1 MILCTGIQE
10 WVIQAETHPQVN
22 SSIFRQASSWL
33 VTDVSVNM
41 VPPVISQCAVILR
54 EGSLDLLARTQL
66 RKAGMK
72 ELHKGLCQEYPSL
85 HPHVTSFTS
94 H

>member
-1 MILCTGIQE
+1 MIIIKIILHNVNQTIYLCMILCTGIQE

-33 VTDVSVNM
+33 VTDVSLNM

-54 EGSLDLLARTQL
+54 EGSLVLLARTQL
-66 RKAGMK
+66 RKVGMK
-72 ELHKGLCQEYPSL
+72 
-85 HPHVTSFTS
+85 VTS
-94 H
+94 